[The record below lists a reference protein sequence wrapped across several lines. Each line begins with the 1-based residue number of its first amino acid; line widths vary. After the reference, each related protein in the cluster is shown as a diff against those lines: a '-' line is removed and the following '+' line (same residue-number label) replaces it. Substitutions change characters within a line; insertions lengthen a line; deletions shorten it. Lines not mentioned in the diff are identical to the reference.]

1 MTSQKRK
8 PTGDC
13 LPTLLAFTAALARN
27 ANGPAMAMDHSHEF
41 ELTADGGFIAM
52 QYETQDD

>member
-1 MTSQKRK
+1 
-8 PTGDC
+8 
-13 LPTLLAFTAALARN
+13 LLAFNAALARN

-52 QYETQDD
+52 QCETQDD